1 MFIRP
6 TVFKFSKL
14 RTALWACGLAVA
26 LVSPL
31 RAAAEGSASAPEVL
45 EEVSVTGERPGPQ
58 MWRVSK
64 GENVMW
70 VLGTLQPLPK
80 KLKWR
85 SKPVEDVLA
94 EAQEVLAGGVSVD
107 ADIGPIT
114 MFRLYRQWRRVQ
126 RNPDKATLQSLVP
139 EPLYARFATLKAKY
153 APRDEGL
160 ETMQPM
166 FAGGFLFRS
175 AIKSAGLT
183 ASSAVQKTVLKL
195 AKRRGVKVRRIEIE
209 IDDPR
214 GLLDVIGKTPL
225 DAQLICLD
233 TTLSRLELDVVAS
246 KARAEAWS
254 IGDVDA
260 LRNLPYVDQEAA
272 CWAALSNSPRIKQIG
287 EQARNAWIAAADEM
301 LEKNKTTLALQ
312 SMNRLLG
319 PEGLL
324 AQFRAKG
331 YTVEGP

>member
-1 MFIRP
+1 M
-6 TVFKFSKL
+6 L
-14 RTALWACGLAVA
+14 ARTKWLQRRG
-26 LVSPL
+26 L
-31 RAAAEGSASAPEVL
+31 RAVLPLLIGSWVLAMTAAGIARAQSGPVEVL

-64 GENVMW
+64 GDHVMW

-80 KLKWR
+80 KMKWR
-85 SKPVEDVLA
+85 SKPVEDVLS

-126 RNPDKATLQSLVP
+126 RNPDKATLQSLLP
-139 EPLYARFATLKAKY
+139 EPLYTRFSALKTKY
-153 APRDEGL
+153 APRDDSL

-175 AIKSAGLT
+175 AVKKAGLT
-183 ASSAVQKTVLKL
+183 SGSTVQRTVLKL
-195 AKRRGVKVRRIEIE
+195 AKRRGVKVRQIEIE

-225 DAQLICLD
+225 DAQLLCLD
-233 TTLSRLELDVVAS
+233 TTLARLELDVGTI

-254 IGDVDA
+254 IGDVAA
-260 LRNLPYVDQEAA
+260 LRSLPHINQEAA
-272 CWAALSNSPRIKQIG
+272 CWAALSNAPQIKELG
-287 EQARNAWIAAADEM
+287 DEARDKWIAAADE
-301 LEKNKTTLALQ
+301 LLAKHQTTLALQ
-312 SMNRLLG
+312 SMDRLLG
-319 PEGLL
+319 PDGLL
-324 AQFRAKG
+324 AQFRSKG